1 VKNKRR
7 VVITG
12 LGIISSIGIG
22 KADFWKNLIAG
33 KSGISPIEAFDT
45 SAYERHFGGEVKNFR
60 AEEFIDKRK
69 LKHMGRASQLALAA
83 ARLALDDAGLN
94 IKKSEKEKTG
104 VCIGTTMG
112 EAQIL
117 EKMDSLWVDKGEKLV
132 DYKTVILFPTY
143 SIVANLA
150 NELQLKANSFM
161 FANACSAGNYSI
173 GYAFDLIRSNRAD
186 IMLAGGVDAF
196 SRVNLVG
203 FSRLYAMAPEVCRP
217 FDLNREGMLVGE
229 GSGMLLL
236 ESLDSALKRKA
247 TIYAEVLG
255 YGLSCDA
262 YHMTA
267 PKEEG
272 IVECMKRGIRQAGIN
287 IEDVDYISAHG
298 TGTVQNDKTESSA
311 IKKVFAPTP
320 PKETVGGSELRPEG
334 SDVFSRSPDK
344 IVGKRRK
351 LPPISSIKSM
361 LGHTMG
367 AAAAI
372 EAIACCL
379 TIKEGEIAPTINYV
393 TPDPE
398 CDIDCVPNQSRKA
411 EVKIALNNSYA
422 FGGNNACLVLKKV

>member
-1 VKNKRR
+1 MKRNNRR

-12 LGIISSIGIG
+12 LGVISSIGIG

-45 SAYERHFGGEVKNFR
+45 SAYERHFGGEVKNFH

-94 IKKSEKEKTG
+94 IKKSDKEKAG
-104 VCIGTTMG
+104 VCVGTTMG

-117 EKMDSLWVDKGEKLV
+117 EEMDKLWVDKGEKHV

-173 GYAFDLIRSNRAD
+173 GYAFDLIRSDKAD

-229 GSGMLLL
+229 GAGVLLL
-236 ESLDSALKRKA
+236 ETLDSALKRKA
-247 TIYAEVLG
+247 NIYAEVLG

-272 IVECMKRGIRQAGIN
+272 IVECMKRGIKETDIK

-298 TGTVQNDKTESSA
+298 TGTVQNDKTECSA
-311 IKKVFAPTP
+311 IKKVFGSRY
-320 PKETVGGSELRPEG
+320 KEIPV
-334 SDVFSRSPDK
+334 
-344 IVGKRRK
+344 
-351 LPPISSIKSM
+351 SSIKSM

-372 EAIACCL
+372 EAISCCL
-379 TIKEGEIAPTINYV
+379 SIKEGVIAPTINYQ

-398 CDIDCVPNQSRKA
+398 CDIDCVPNEARRK

-422 FGGNNACLVLKKV
+422 FGGNNACLVLRKV